1 RRISTY
7 VYFLVFLGL
16 GCLFAA
22 LAGGAISDSSVDFG
36 AGGKVLVN
44 SPYALQVI
52 ISYVT
57 FFGLVI
63 TAAIAGQATYQD
75 GPTNSTAFFYSAP
88 ISKFDYL
95 AGRFLG
101 ALAIQFAIFTSVG
114 VGAWVAT
121 YLPKIDPTRIGPQHI
136 AAYIQPYLIL
146 VFPNLVFT
154 TAIFF
159 GL

>member
-1 RRISTY
+1 MVFTILSFEVRQRLRRISTY
-7 VYFLVFLGL
+7 VYFLVFVGL
-16 GCLFAA
+16 GCFFAA
-22 LAGGAISDSSVDFG
+22 LAGGAISNSSVDFG

-75 GPTNSTAFFYSAP
+75 VHTNSTAFFYTAP

-95 AGRFLG
+95 AGRYLG
-101 ALAIQFAIFTSVG
+101 ALTIQIAIFTSVG
-114 VGAWVAT
+114 VGAWV
-121 YLPKIDPTRIGPQHI
+121 
-136 AAYIQPYLIL
+136 
-146 VFPNLVFT
+146 
-154 TAIFF
+154 
-159 GL
+159 